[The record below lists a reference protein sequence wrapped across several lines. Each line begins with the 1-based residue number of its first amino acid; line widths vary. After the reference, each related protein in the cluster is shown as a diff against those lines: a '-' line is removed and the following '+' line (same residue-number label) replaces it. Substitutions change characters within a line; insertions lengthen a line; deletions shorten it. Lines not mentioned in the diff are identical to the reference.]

1 MHACACICMQIKLV
15 TVEGFII
22 TNQKQQVQRQ
32 VSTKVTTAGTTH
44 QQCIIPVTSS
54 HQTIC
59 AKSIS
64 QDRTDELLGTN
75 SSRLN
80 NIRLVKKLDSYSFLE
95 QISCSKN
102 RKLKHGT
109 K

>member
-1 MHACACICMQIKLV
+1 LAAKNFVKKKKSYLIILFCSKLV

-32 VSTKVTTAGTTH
+32 VSTKVTTAGATH

-54 HQTIC
+54 HQTVC

-64 QDRTDELLGTN
+64 QAIAVHGN
-75 SSRLN
+75 SKIIFACYFASNGYPITLPWLFYLSGY
-80 NIRLVKKLDSYSFLE
+80 I
-95 QISCSKN
+95 
-102 RKLKHGT
+102 
-109 K
+109 